1 MFDANKTLA
10 ALEARRVG
18 FTEAEAVSRQD
29 LAVLDKALTD
39 METLSGAE
47 LEARLPASRAG
58 ARPTAEYDAHPN
70 LVVPFA
76 HRWQNHRQARDWAAD
91 ILRDVTTIAA
101 DGSQITPSKDL
112 SVPVG
117 VVQVGWFE
125 NTHSSEATY
134 IKDIQVEILT
144 PAELVGADP
153 EDDDASTFPDWRIN
167 MRRFNLEIER
177 LLTFME
183 AKANTQPKP
192 LAFFD
197 GSFIISFAQHMQSHR
212 QKQYSD
218 SVMQLLETSERTGV
232 PVVGYIDTSYATD
245 VIDMITHVTGL
256 QLSGRVSDGAMLRRR
271 NMQWG
276 GRSPVFICDRNDSL
290 EARFY
295 DRVCFTYLQTTAP
308 NPPARFDFP
317 RWVYEAGE
325 HERVIDLV
333 RAECIVGVGYPYALE
348 TADAVAVLT
357 MQDRE
362 RFYRLFQRFAEGE
375 GLELRFS
382 RKSISKRGR
391 R

>member
-10 ALEARRVG
+10 ALEARRSG
-18 FTEAEAVSRQD
+18 FTEAEAVSLED
-29 LAVLDKALTD
+29 LAVLDQALN
-39 METLSGAE
+39 EIESLSGAE
-47 LEARLPASRAG
+47 IEARLPASRAG
-58 ARPTAEYDAHPN
+58 ARPTAEYDAHPS

-76 HRWQNHRQARDWAAD
+76 HRWQNHRQARAWAAD
-91 ILRDVTTIAA
+91 VLRDVTTIAT

-125 NTHSSEATY
+125 NTHSAEAKY
-134 IKDIQVEILT
+134 VKDIQVEILT
-144 PAELVGADP
+144 PAELVGVDP
-153 EDDDASTFPDWRIN
+153 EDDDSSTFPDWRIN
-167 MRRFNLEIER
+167 MRRFTLEVER
-177 LLTFME
+177 LLASME
-183 AKANTQPKP
+183 AKANTHPRS

-197 GSFIISFAQHMQSHR
+197 GSFVISFAQHMQSHR

-218 SVMQLLETSERTGV
+218 AVIQLLETSERTGV

-245 VIDMITHVTGL
+245 MVEMIKQVTGL
-256 QLSGRVSDGAMLRRR
+256 QLTGRVSDGAMLRRR
-271 NMQWG
+271 RMQWG
-276 GRSPVFICDRNDSL
+276 DRSPVFVCDRKDSL

-295 DRVCFTYLQTTAP
+295 DRVCFTYLKTTAP

-317 RWVYEAGE
+317 RWVYESGE

-382 RKSISKRGR
+382 RKSVSKRGR

>member
-1 MFDANKTLA
+1 
-10 ALEARRVG
+10 EAQRAG
-18 FTEAEAVSRQD
+18 FTEAQVVSQQD
-29 LAVLDKALTD
+29 LAALDKA
-39 METLSGAE
+39 MAQIETLSRSE
-47 LEARLPASRAG
+47 IEAKLPASKAG
-58 ARPTAEYDAHPN
+58 ARPTAEFDTHPN
-70 LVVPFA
+70 LIVPFA
-76 HRWQNHRQARDWAAD
+76 HYWENHRQAREWATD

-125 NTHSSEATY
+125 NTHSVNATY
-134 IKDIQVEILT
+134 VKDIQVEILT
-144 PAELVGADP
+144 PAELVGTELE
-153 EDDDASTFPDWRIN
+153 EDNSSTFPDWRIN
-167 MRRFNLEIER
+167 MRRFTLEIKR
-177 LLTFME
+177 LITFME
-183 AKANTQPKP
+183 ANASTHPKP

-218 SVMQLLETSERTGV
+218 MVIQLLKTSKETGV

-245 VIDMITHVTGL
+245 MVEMMKHVTE
-256 QLSGRVSDGAMLRRR
+256 LSLIGRVSDGAMLRRR
-271 NMQWG
+271 NMKWG
-276 GRSPVFICDRNDSL
+276 DRSSIFICDRSDKL

-295 DRVCFTYLQTTAP
+295 KDACFTYLKTTAA
-308 NPPARFDFP
+308 NPPARLDFP
-317 RWVYEAGE
+317 RWVYESGE
-325 HERVIDLV
+325 HERMIDLV

-375 GLELRFS
+375 TLELRFS
-382 RKSISKRGR
+382 RKSVSKRGR